1 MHRIHTIPTAADI
14 RAAAQAIAPYI
25 HQTPVLSSQSLNA
38 LIGVELYF
46 KCENFQRIGAFKMRG
61 AACALRALTPEERQ
75 RGVVTHS
82 SGNHAQ
88 AVASAARALGIAAH
102 IVMPTIAPAPKRAAT
117 LGYGAKVYDSAPDNQ
132 SRQAAADALIAQ
144 HGLVFVSSADD
155 YNVIAGQATAAK
167 ELLGEQPELDILLAP
182 VGAGGLL
189 SGTALTA
196 HYFAPQTAVWGA
208 EPRMVD
214 DAYRSL
220 QSGRI
225 EGNDHIMTI
234 ADGLRTVLGQRTFG
248 IIRQHVER
256 IVRVE
261 EATIVKAMRL
271 MWERLKIVVEPS
283 SAVPLAAS
291 MEQPGLFEGQRV
303 GIIVTGGNVS
313 LDQLPFCQCLSAA
326 QP

>member
-1 MHRIHTIPTAADI
+1 MHRIQTIPTADDI
-14 RAAAQAIAPYI
+14 LAAEQAIAPYI
-25 HQTPVLSSQSLNA
+25 HQTPVLTSQSLNDLVGA
-38 LIGVELYF
+38 EVYF

-61 AACALRALTPEERQ
+61 AACAISALTPEERQ
-75 RGVVTHS
+75 RGVITHS

-88 AVASAARALGIAAH
+88 AVASAARALGIDAH

-117 LGYGAKVYDSAPDNQ
+117 LGYGALIYDSAPDNQ
-132 SRQAAADALIAQ
+132 SRQAITDALIAE
-144 HGLVFVSSADD
+144 HGYTFVSSAND

-167 ELLGEQPELDILLAP
+167 ELLVEQPMLDVLLAP

-189 SGTALTA
+189 SGTALSA
-196 HYFAPQTAVWGA
+196 RYFASRTPVWGI
-208 EPRMVD
+208 EPKMVD

-225 EGNDHIMTI
+225 EGNDQIMTI
-234 ADGLRTVLGQRTFG
+234 ADGLRTVLSERTFG
-248 IIRQHVER
+248 IIQAHVER

-261 EATIVKAMRL
+261 EASIVHAMRL

-283 SAVPLAAS
+283 SAVPLAALL
-291 MEQPGLFEGQRV
+291 EQPKLLEGQRV

-313 LDQLPFCQCLSAA
+313 LDQLPFCQCLESA
-326 QP
+326 